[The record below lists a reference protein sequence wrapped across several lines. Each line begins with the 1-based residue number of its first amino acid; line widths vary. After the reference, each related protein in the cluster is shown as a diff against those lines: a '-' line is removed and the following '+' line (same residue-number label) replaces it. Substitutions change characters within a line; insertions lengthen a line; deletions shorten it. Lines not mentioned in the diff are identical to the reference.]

1 MPSERPTRDG
11 DRPPAASDPIDRPD
25 GGWSHAHHLDARHEP
40 VTRGGSSFA
49 YGPNGELAK
58 KTDAV
63 TFAET
68 HSYDAHGNLRTVTC
82 PAPLAVIDYVIDG
95 QNRRIGK
102 KIGGSLEQ
110 GFLYG
115 GSRSSTLPEPSSRA
129 SYASGG
135 HALDFMMKGGATY
148 RFVKDDLG
156 SPCLVVDT
164 SAGARAQRCARPT
177 EAMIGDVLRRNPVK
191 GYEW

>member
-110 GFLYG
+110 G
-115 GSRSSTLPEPSSRA
+115 STK
-129 SYASGG
+129 
-135 HALDFMMKGGATY
+135 FCGAT
-148 RFVKDDLG
+148 RPRTTNG
-156 SPCLVVDT
+156 E
-164 SAGARAQRCARPT
+164 QRC
-177 EAMIGDVLRRNPVK
+177 RRTLAHVGGVVP
-191 GYEW
+191 